1 MFGIPPYNKY
11 HGVYDPFRELEK
23 MEKELF
29 SGRDGLASFRTDI
42 KDNGDAYLLEAELP
56 GFKKEDIHVD
66 IANGVLTVS
75 AERKHDEEKKDGKGN
90 IVHSERTYGRFE
102 RSFDVSEINEK
113 DISAEY
119 ADGVLKLN
127 LPKKTEVVPE
137 SRRLEIK

>member
-1 MFGIPPYNKY
+1 MFGITPYNKY

-75 AERKHDEEKKDGKGN
+75 AREKARRGEEGRQGKYRPLRAYLRQ
-90 IVHSERTYGRFE
+90 VR
-102 RSFDVSEINEK
+102 
-113 DISAEY
+113 A
-119 ADGVLKLN
+119 
-127 LPKKTEVVPE
+127 
-137 SRRLEIK
+137 

>member
-1 MFGIPPYNKY
+1 MFGITPYNKY

-42 KDNGDAYLLEAELP
+42 KDNGGAYLLEAELP

>member
-1 MFGIPPYNKY
+1 MFGITPYNNY
-11 HGVYDPFRELEK
+11 HGVYDPFRELVK
-23 MEKELF
+23 METELF

>member
-1 MFGIPPYNKY
+1 MFGITPYNKY

-75 AERKHDEEKKDGKGN
+75 AERKHDEEGQYRPLRAHLRQVRAQLRRKRDQRKG
-90 IVHSERTYGRFE
+90 YLGRVCRR
-102 RSFDVSEINEK
+102 RSQTQSPEK
-113 DISAEY
+113 DRGRSR
-119 ADGVLKLN
+119 V
-127 LPKKTEVVPE
+127 KTA
-137 SRRLEIK
+137 

>member
-1 MFGIPPYNKY
+1 MFGITPYNKY

-102 RSFDVSEINEK
+102 SARSTKRISRQSMPTAFSNSISRKRQRSFPSQ
-113 DISAEY
+113 
-119 ADGVLKLN
+119 DGL
-127 LPKKTEVVPE
+127 
-137 SRRLEIK
+137 R

>member
-1 MFGIPPYNKY
+1 MFGITPYNKY
-11 HGVYDPFRELEK
+11 HGVYDPLRELEK

>member
-1 MFGIPPYNKY
+1 MFGITPYNKY
-11 HGVYDPFRELEK
+11 DGVYDPFRELEK